1 MKIGKI
7 ILIALGVALLALG
20 VKGMLDIPGQQ
31 AALDAAVYL
40 DEPVVLPEN
49 EGKLVIIHGTPQMIS
64 PVNDTGMGLT
74 VNTIKALRH
83 VEEYTMTAKDEQSE
97 VYNWVARGSKTI
109 VGEAALGGFTLDEK
123 IINAF
128 PADQDYEAFD
138 AAQLS
143 ENGYNTGYGKTAE
156 GAHTSRLWVIVGGT
170 YYYDAFEY
178 NTSLDVPHY
187 QRELDKGIVDER
199 KGAMAFSYRVFAPDS
214 DAEWTIAGIQQG
226 NRLVADETIGPMVR
240 SGVLTKEQML
250 SSNKGGIIGGAV
262 VFMLIGTAL
271 VFLGVRKPKAKTKEA

>member
-1 MKIGKI
+1 MKTGKI

-20 VKGMLDIPGQQ
+20 AKGMLDIPGQQ

-49 EGKLVIIHGTPQMIS
+49 EGKRVIIHGTPEMIA

-74 VNTIKALRH
+74 VNAIKALRYA
-83 VEEYTMTAKDEQSE
+83 EEYRMTAKDELIE
-97 VYNWVARGSKTI
+97 TYNWVARGSKTI
-109 VGEAALGGFTLDEK
+109 AGEAALGGFTLDEK

-128 PADQDYEAFD
+128 PADKDYEAFD

-143 ENGYNTGYGKTAE
+143 ENGYNTSYGKTTE
-156 GAHTSRLWVIVGGT
+156 GTHTSRLWVIVGGT

-178 NTSLDVPHY
+178 NTSLDIPHY

-214 DAEWTIAGIQQG
+214 DADWTIAGIQQG
-226 NRLVADETIGPMVR
+226 NRLVVDETIGPMVR
-240 SGVLTKEQML
+240 SGVLTKEQVL
-250 SSNKGGIIGGAV
+250 SANKGGIIGGAA
-262 VFMLIGTAL
+262 VFMLIGAAL